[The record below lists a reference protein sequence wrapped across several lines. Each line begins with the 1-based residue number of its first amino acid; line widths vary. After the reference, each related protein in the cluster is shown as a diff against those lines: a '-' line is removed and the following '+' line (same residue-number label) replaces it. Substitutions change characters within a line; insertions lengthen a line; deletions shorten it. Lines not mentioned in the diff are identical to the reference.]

1 MNVKNILTA
10 VFSIILVQQSVAQA
24 PSCGADNFY
33 ELGINNCIWT
43 YTATNPTS
51 PNGFN
56 PSTPSGAVGLAIGP
70 NFFAASPAITFYTV
84 LNGIYYYYNG
94 STFVST
100 GHSSGGTGFDNPGGS
115 ANYIYNIASNGQVSR
130 YNGTGPATIIATYT
144 NFTGGNVSQDIAG
157 DANDN
162 YYIVKTSA
170 PASISCFNSAS
181 NLIASYPLSNVPS
194 NAVNSLGFSINKG
207 YVTLSPQI
215 GGGAVSGR
223 LLNNEINFGP
233 GFQLACGGAIDM
245 ATCPDESYLVPAIR
259 GVPSGSLPCNGGT
272 ITLTSDDL
280 TNAQTYTWSGPGIVG
295 ATNSQNIIVNATGVY
310 TRTMVTVGGIT
321 DVSTFT
327 VSQGNW
333 LPLQVAASST
343 VKCDY
348 SPAISLTANGLG
360 NYVWTPAASL
370 SSATGSLVTANPAA
384 TTNYTVSGSLN
395 GCIGST
401 VITIT
406 AAAPIQPPIIA
417 VPNPSICV
425 GGSGVLTT
433 NAGSLNILWSPG
445 SYTTNFIII
454 TPTVSTVYTLEIS
467 NSLGC
472 SKTTTTQIDVFTYPN
487 VIATASQTKICE
499 AENVS
504 INLSGASNYTLLPNN
519 LNGNVITLN
528 PLASTMYTIIGAN
541 WNCSTTQQIYIDVMP
556 APQFSIS
563 SSVNQLCQGQS
574 AIISSAGTGNT
585 YTLLPGTIGGNT
597 FAVSPQTSIVYTV
610 IASNQSCT
618 ATQQLPITVNA
629 LPQLS
634 VSSSAAEICVGESAV
649 ITASGAITYSWANG
663 ANTAQQQVSPATTT
677 IYQVSG
683 SSSEGCQN
691 TITIEQRVSACTGI
705 EKTTS
710 ESSIRFYPNPG
721 QGIIEIEV
729 NSAPVTARVEVR
741 NYLGQL
747 VFTSNLSER
756 IDISAF
762 EKGIYIVSVVD
773 GSTTLYHTKYV
784 LQ

>member
-1 MNVKNILTA
+1 MNLKNILTF
-10 VFSIILVQQSVAQA
+10 VFSFILIQQNVAQA
-24 PSCGADNFY
+24 SSCGSDNFY
-33 ELGINNCIWT
+33 ELGTNNCIWT
-43 YTATNPTS
+43 YTATNPSS

-170 PASISCFNSAS
+170 PASISCYNSAS
-181 NLIASYPLSNVPS
+181 NLIASYPLINVPG

-215 GGGAVSGR
+215 GGGAISGR

-272 ITLTSDDL
+272 ITLSSDDL
-280 TNAQTYTWSGPGIVG
+280 SNSQTYSWSGPGIVG
-295 ATNSQNIIVNATGVY
+295 AANSQSIAVNATGVY
-310 TRTMVTVGGIT
+310 TRTMVTIGGIT
-321 DVSTFT
+321 DISTFT
-327 VSQGNW
+327 VFQGNW
-333 LPLQVAASST
+333 SPLLAVASSTIKCDYDAPVSITVSGLDNYVWSPAVSLSSSTGSAVAASPVS
-343 VKCDY
+343 
-348 SPAISLTANGLG
+348 
-360 NYVWTPAASL
+360 
-370 SSATGSLVTANPAA
+370 
-384 TTNYTVSGSLN
+384 TTNYTVSGTLN
-395 GCIGST
+395 GCVGST
-401 VITIT
+401 VITI
-406 AAAPIQPPIIA
+406 AAAAAIPPPTIS

-425 GGSGVLTT
+425 GNQGLLSTT
-433 NAGSLNILWSPG
+433 AGSLNVVWNPG
-445 SYTTNFIII
+445 SYTTNFIIV
-454 TPTVSTVYTLEIS
+454 TPSVSTTYSLVTS
-467 NSLGC
+467 NTLGC
-472 SKTTTTQIDVFTYPN
+472 SKTATADIVVVNYPN
-487 VIATASQTKICE
+487 FTATASQTKICE
-499 AENVS
+499 GANV
-504 INLSGASNYTLLPNN
+504 NLNMTGASSYTVFPGN
-519 LNGNVITLN
+519 LNGASVSLN
-528 PLASTMYTIIGAN
+528 PLAATVYTVVGAN
-541 WNCSTTQQIYIDVMP
+541 WNCSTTQQVFIDVMSL
-556 APQFSIS
+556 PQFSAS
-563 SSVNQLCQGQS
+563 SSVTQICEGQS
-574 AIISSAGTGNT
+574 AIVSTSGSGNT
-585 YTLLPGTIGGNT
+585 YTLLPGGIGGYT
-597 FAVSPQTSIVYTV
+597 FAVSPQASIVYTIV
-610 IASNQSCT
+610 ASNQSCT

-634 VSSSAAEICVGESAV
+634 VSSSAAEICVGESAI
-649 ITASGAITYSWANG
+649 ITAAGAITYTWTNG
-663 ANTAQQQVSPATTT
+663 VNTAQQQVSPATTT

-691 TITIEQRVSACTGI
+691 TITIEQRVSACTGV
-705 EKTTS
+705 EKRTS
-710 ESSIRFYPNPG
+710 EGSTRFYPNPG
-721 QGIIEIEV
+721 QGIIEVEV

-747 VFTSNLSER
+747 VYTSDLSER

-773 GSTTLYHTKYV
+773 GSSTLYHTKYV